1 MNNVIYTHMELYI
14 RCVSTKLVIYLKN
27 TFLMHLCPAN
37 TTALQQQWYYKK
49 LKAQSYDKNLDE
61 KCCDCIRQ
69 IEIESNEGV
78 NVNELKWKIR

>member
-1 MNNVIYTHMELYI
+1 MELNI
-14 RCVSTKLVIYLKN
+14 RCVSKELIYLKN

-37 TTALQQQWYYKK
+37 STTLQQWNYTK
-49 LKAQSYDKNLDE
+49 LKAQSDDKNLDE
-61 KCCDCIRQ
+61 KCCDCISQ